1 MIPESPFFH
10 AHAHSRFSP
19 LDGMTDVRG
28 LVQKAAANKQ
38 PALAL
43 TDHGLMSGIVQL
55 YQACKEFGI
64 KPYPGI
70 EAYLIDP
77 EFDDWENPPKGAKV
91 GRYHVCL
98 LALSEEGYKALV
110 KFTSKTHTRPR
121 FNRFPRCTISDLAE
135 LGKESGEHIALLTG
149 CYFGW
154 LQQTLIN
161 DGPVKAAGVL
171 RTYKSFFPNT
181 FVEIQHHNIVHDTED
196 GKVMDDNDMV
206 EALIELADD
215 ADLPVVA
222 TQDSHYTDHGQKP
235 AHAFMKQLTY
245 GGDDNEF
252 PGDSFHLASTE
263 WVQEHYTE
271 EQWERALEGSQMLL
285 DLNTVKITPLDKFEA
300 DVPKVKGIADPIK
313 HIQTQCRIALSAKI
327 KSGEIPMSQRKAYEA
342 RLHME
347 TDTIIYLK
355 MAAYFCIWEK
365 FVQWCR
371 DNDIAIEARGSANGS
386 LVCWLLGI
394 TQVDAV
400 RWDTMFARFLSKDR
414 IKPPDIDMDIE
425 DVERLRAVHYM
436 LSLYN
441 SVQIGTF
448 SKLGI
453 SVNEEGQE
461 VGSVMRTW
469 QSSKRR
475 ECEEIAHKRWE
486 EGKLDKKGDIKR
498 YAQGIFNRK
507 YAGIEN
513 IDDVRQ
519 VSQREYEGLR
529 AIDEMGTVYR
539 SYGVHA
545 GGVLLSGQK
554 WSIDDYIPTMLV
566 ASSNTRVSQYDMD
579 DVEQFGL
586 LKMDLLGQAAL
597 HTMKVANQLIGEASD
612 SADFAWIP
620 EDDNEAC
627 KALRSGRT
635 GTGIFHQE
643 GYTKS
648 RGFRE
653 MKVRNTMDS
662 VLGQALYMPGC
673 MDVAPGLTISQ
684 KDLYLSRRN
693 SAQERRN
700 ITYLHPAF
708 EKALSS
714 THGAV
719 VFQEQVIQ
727 IMRGL
732 GMDIEGIN
740 IFFKVV
746 KDSGR
751 GASERNQERM
761 RQVREQFDSLCRKAG
776 IDSEEAWKQTASF
789 VTYGFNRAHATGY
802 GIRSYRTAYMK
813 AHYPLQYMSGLLES
827 WSGTKKEAMYIKEAR
842 RVGIRILPPDVNIS
856 KLDWTMDEDRNAIRK
871 GLLSI
876 TGIGVPTGTGIAD
889 GAPYSSIEEMVKRL
903 PARVLTGGKAYLT
916 TGEMTGNLAKLRD
929 AGALD
934 SITNRRNR

>member
-1 MIPESPFFH
+1 MIPDSPYFH

-43 TDHGLMSGIVQL
+43 TDHGLMSGTVQL

-64 KPYPGI
+64 KPFPGI

-77 EFDDWENPPKGAKV
+77 EFDNWYDPPKGATV

-110 KFTSKTHTRPR
+110 KFTSLTHTRPR
-121 FNRFPRCTISDLAE
+121 FNRFPRASLSDLAE

-161 DGPVKAAGVL
+161 DGPKKAAGVL

-181 FVEIQHHNIVHDTED
+181 FVEIQHHNITHDAE
-196 GKVMDDNDMV
+196 GGNVMDDDDIV
-206 EALIELADD
+206 KALIELADD

-222 TQDSHYTDHGQKP
+222 TQDSHYTHRDQKK
-235 AHAFMKQLTY
+235 AHAVMKQLTF
-245 GGDDNEF
+245 GGADNEF
-252 PGDSFHLASTE
+252 PGDAFHLASTE
-263 WVQEHYTE
+263 WVQEHYDDD
-271 EQWERALEGSQMLL
+271 QWERALEGSAKLL
-285 DLNTVKITPLDKFEA
+285 ALNTVKIQPLDNFA
-300 DVPKVKGIADPIK
+300 PDVPKVKGISDPSK
-313 HIQTQCRIALSAKI
+313 HIRDRCQEVLSEKI
-327 KSGEIPMSQRKAYEA
+327 KAGEISMSQRKEYRERLDYE
-342 RLHME
+342 LE
-347 TDTIIYLK
+347 TIEYLK
-355 MAAYFCIWEK
+355 MASYFCIWEK
-365 FVQWCR
+365 FVEWCH
-371 DNDIAIEARGSANGS
+371 DNEIAIEARGSANGS
-386 LVCWLLGI
+386 LACWLLGI

-400 RWDTMFARFLSKDR
+400 RWDTMFERFLSRDR

-425 DVERLRAVHYM
+425 DAERPRAVHYM
-436 LSLYN
+436 LNLYN

-453 SVNEEGQE
+453 TVNDDGQE

-475 ECEEIAHKRWE
+475 ECEEIATKRFK
-486 EGKLDKKGDIKR
+486 EGKLKKKGDIKR

-507 YAGIEN
+507 YAHIQN
-513 IDDVRQ
+513 IDDVLL

-529 AIDEMGTVYR
+529 EIDHMGTVYR

-554 WSIDDYIPTMLV
+554 WNIAEYIPTMLV
-566 ASSNTRVSQYDMD
+566 ASSDTRVSQYDMD

-586 LKMDLLGQAAL
+586 LKMDLLGQAVL
-597 HTMKVANQLIGEASD
+597 HTMKVANDLIGEAD
-612 SADFAWIP
+612 DPTFFEWI
-620 EDDNEAC
+620 EDDDKEAC
-627 KALRSGRT
+627 KHLRSGRT

-653 MKVRNTMDS
+653 LKVSKTMDS

-693 SAQERRN
+693 SAAERAQ

-708 EKALSS
+708 KEALSS

-751 GASERNQERM
+751 GATDRNQERLL
-761 RQVREQFDSLCRKAG
+761 QVRKQFDGLCEDAG
-776 IDSEEAWKQTASF
+776 IDSEAAWRQTASF

-813 AHYPLQYMSGLLES
+813 AHYPLEYMTGLLQT
-827 WSGTKKEAMYIKEAR
+827 WSGKDKEKMYIKEAR
-842 RVGIRILPPDVNIS
+842 RIGIRILPPDVNVS
-856 KLDWTMDEDRNAIRK
+856 KLSWTMDSDRNAIRK

-876 TGIGVPTGTGIAD
+876 AGIGRATGSGIAD
-889 GAPYSSIEEMVKRL
+889 GAPYASVEEMVERL
-903 PARVLTGGKAYLT
+903 PARVLTGGKLYLS
-916 TGEMTGNLAKLRD
+916 TGEVTGSLGKLRD

-934 SITNRRNR
+934 SIIK